1 MYPRK
6 GGVRLKLVSESFA
19 QRITPAVSSDTGAEL
34 QTFRSFLMSSTL
46 ETQDDVSGRFG
57 DGVEVAEADQVFHVS
72 VSRLRPLSRND
83 LRRGRR
89 QVPMLSL
96 QQEVREREFRESKRE
111 RTTVVCAKCGREV
124 TLLPSTFGI
133 AGLGFICSGCHNYV
147 AVLYGTHFV
156 NPSAVLTAKWN
167 PTVYRRAEPM
177 ASGLSFLVCKTM
189 KDFLVLKVLQAI
201 VKEED
206 SRFLFGRP
214 NEHEA
219 GLLLDFKR
227 RKYLGFLVW
236 TEGEY
241 AVLRQMFIV
250 EDERRR
256 GLAQQMVE
264 FWVEHHADR
273 LNERFGIEAPNE
285 KALSLHLKLGH
296 INAKGDSYV
305 GVKCFRVQS
314 F

>member
-1 MYPRK
+1 MTY
-6 GGVRLKLVSESFA
+6 
-19 QRITPAVSSDTGAEL
+19 QAVSVMGWKSRKLTKFSMYRCPDCGHCQE
-34 QTFRSFLMSSTL
+34 MIC
-46 ETQDDVSGRFG
+46 GGG
-57 DGVEVAEADQVFHVS
+57 DGKYRCFHC
-72 VSRLRPLSRND
+72 NKKF
-83 LRRGRR
+83 G
-89 QVPMLSL
+89 
-96 QQEVREREFRESKRE
+96 EREFRESKRE
-111 RTTVVCAKCGREV
+111 RTAVVCAKCGREV

-241 AVLRQMFIV
+241 AVLRQIFIV

-264 FWVEHHADR
+264 FWVENHADR

-305 GVKCFRVQS
+305 GAKCFRVQS

>member
-1 MYPRK
+1 MPYQ
-6 GGVRLKLVSESFA
+6 A
-19 QRITPAVSSDTGAEL
+19 
-34 QTFRSFLMSSTL
+34 
-46 ETQDDVSGRFG
+46 
-57 DGVEVAEADQVFHVS
+57 VS
-72 VSRLRPLSRND
+72 VSGWKSRKSATVSMYRCPACGNC
-83 LRRGRR
+83 
-89 QVPMLSL
+89 
-96 QQEVREREFRESKRE
+96 QEMIWGGGDGKYRCVHCDRKFAEQEFGEAKRE
-111 RTTVVCAKCGREV
+111 RTVVVCANCSREV

-133 AGLGFICSGCHNYV
+133 AGLGFICSDCHNYV
-147 AVLYGTHFV
+147 AVLYGTHFI
-156 NPSAVLTAKWN
+156 NPTVVLTAKWN
-167 PTVYRRAEPM
+167 PTICRRAEPV
-177 ASGLSFLVCKTM
+177 APGLSFVVCKSI

-214 NEHEA
+214 KEHEA
-219 GLLLDFKR
+219 GLLLDSER

-236 TEGEY
+236 TEAEH

-264 FWVEHHADR
+264 FWVKNHADK
-273 LNERFGIEAPNE
+273 LNQKFGIEAPNE

-296 INAKGDSYV
+296 IKREGDSYV
-305 GVKCFRVQS
+305 GVKCFKVQS